1 MKREMTFK
9 KGDEE
14 HKRRVAENNRKRA
27 QQPGYKEQVNAK
39 ISATRNTPEGK
50 LRASQAQKRAYSDPE
65 RRELQSR
72 IVEQSYIDHPEL
84 RDVRAKHLSE
94 LERTPESRKK
104 LSESQKKRLAD
115 PIARQTLSTSMRK
128 TYEEHP
134 EWRERISEKQ
144 KEVMAR
150 PSSVELNRQ
159 RMRKLWDETPDKFRP
174 MHRWKS
180 GNMTRIEKVVWS
192 IVEPYGF
199 KFEPHYYRVGN
210 TFLLPDFV
218 RGNLVIEV
226 QGEYWHTLEETAER
240 ERLLNLLG
248 MKVLFVWG
256 EELKRKTLPAT
267 KEKILKWIEE
277 NT

>member
-1 MKREMTFK
+1 MKREMAFK

-50 LRASQAQKRAYSDPE
+50 LRASQAQKKAYSDPE
-65 RRELQSR
+65 RRALQSQ
-72 IVEQSYIDHPEL
+72 ITKQSYIDHPEL

-94 LERTPESRKK
+94 SERTPQSRKK
-104 LSESQKKRLAD
+104 LSESQKQRLAD
-115 PIARQTLSTSMRK
+115 PNARQTLSTSLKRA
-128 TYEEHP
+128 YEEHP
-134 EWRERISEKQ
+134 ELRERRSELQ

-150 PSSVELNRQ
+150 QSSVERNRQ
-159 RMRKLWDETPDKFRP
+159 QMRRLWDETPDKLRP
-174 MHRWKS
+174 RHRWKS
-180 GNMTRIEKVVWS
+180 GNMTDIEKVVWS

-199 KFEPHYYRVGN
+199 EFEPRFYRVGN
-210 TFLLPDFV
+210 AFLLPDFV
-218 RGNLVIEV
+218 CGNLVIEV
-226 QGEYWHTLEETAER
+226 QGEHWHTLEETAKR

-256 EELKRKTLPAT
+256 EELKKRTLSAT
-267 KEKILKWIEE
+267 KKKILQWIEA

>member
-1 MKREMTFK
+1 MVFK
-9 KGDEE
+9 KGEA
-14 HKRRVAENNRKRA
+14 HSRMVAENNRKRA
-27 QQPGYKEQVNAK
+27 QKPGYKEQVNAK
-39 ISATRNTPEGK
+39 ISATKNTSEGK
-50 LRASQAQKRAYSDPE
+50 LRASQGQRKAYSEAE
-65 RRELQSR
+65 RRELQTR

-84 RDVRAKHLSE
+84 RDLRAKQLSE
-94 LERTPESRKK
+94 LERTPESRRK
-104 LSESQKKRLAD
+104 LSESQKERLAD
-115 PIARQTLSTSMRK
+115 PSARQTLATSLKK

-150 PSSVELNRQ
+150 PSSVERNRQ
-159 RMRKLWDETPDKFRP
+159 QMRRLWDETPDKFRP
-174 MHRWKS
+174 VHRWKS
-180 GNMTRIEKVVWS
+180 GNMTDIEKVVWS
-192 IVEPYGF
+192 IVEQYGF
-199 KFEPHYYRVGN
+199 EFEPHYYRVGN
-210 TFLLPDFV
+210 TFLLPDFM

-226 QGEYWHTLEETAER
+226 QGEYWHTQEETAER

-267 KEKILKWIEE
+267 KEKILQWIEA

>member
-9 KGDEE
+9 KGAEE

-27 QQPGYKEQVNAK
+27 QQPGYKEQVNANIRAAK
-39 ISATRNTPEGK
+39 NTPEGK
-50 LRASQAQKRAYSDPE
+50 LNASLGQKKAYSNPE
-65 RRELQSR
+65 RRELQSQ
-72 IVEQSYIDHPEL
+72 ITKQSYIDHPEL
-84 RDVRAKHLSE
+84 RDLRAKHLSE

-104 LSESQKKRLAD
+104 LSESQKQRLAD
-115 PIARQTLSTSMRK
+115 PNVRQTISTSLK
-128 TYEEHP
+128 KAYEEDP

-144 KEVMAR
+144 KEVMTR
-150 PSSVELNRQ
+150 PETVEFYRR
-159 RMRKLWDETPDKFRP
+159 RMRKMWDETPDKFRP

-256 EELKRKTLPAT
+256 EELKRKTLSAT
-267 KEKILKWIEE
+267 KEKIIEWIRE